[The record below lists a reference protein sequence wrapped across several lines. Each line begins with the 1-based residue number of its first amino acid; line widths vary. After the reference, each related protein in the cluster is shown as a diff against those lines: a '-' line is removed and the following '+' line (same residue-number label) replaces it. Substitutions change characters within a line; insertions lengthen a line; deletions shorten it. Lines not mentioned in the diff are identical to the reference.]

1 MQGEEVMKAGSY
13 QQPTASQEGMAIVL
27 LPTREHHRK
36 YGKRYLL
43 QLLSQANPLWHIL
56 SVFFL
61 PQPDVTAEKCVI
73 PSSTSNYDG
82 MFPADGNLNDA
93 QLEEDYLLLTQPLP
107 SVLASVGE
115 SNDEAQHGEDEVR
128 AITKEVT
135 LVNPLRCGLSCTRIW
150 PGSFKPQLYR
160 KQGTPRCPAHIN
172 SCRTIFLS
180 YVLLLHKRVL
190 PNCPQSSHPLPAR
203 SKAPCGKT

>member
-1 MQGEEVMKAGSY
+1 MQGQEVKKAGSY

-27 LPTREHHRK
+27 YQPDNIIGNTVNGTFSNYFRK
-36 YGKRYLL
+36 LTHYDIYYL
-43 QLLSQANPLWHIL
+43 
-56 SVFFL
+56 FFL

-160 KQGTPRCPAHIN
+160 KLCIPRCPAHIN

-180 YVLLLHKRVL
+180 YVLLLHKRGL